1 MALPRRLYSLW
12 PFLGGGVAA
21 FVALPLGAR
30 ESSTGHLEA
39 GAAAALFLGIVASTL
54 LPWERL
60 PQLVA
65 GVPLLAAFAVVALLR
80 DAEAGAPSGYGP
92 LVLLPVLWL
101 ALHGSRRALVASFAA
116 VAAVFVA
123 PILVEPSA
131 YPSAEWRRALVWL
144 IVTPIVGLTTHGLVA
159 RTRQSADADPLTGL
173 ANRRA
178 WDARLRNALSFSQRS
193 ATPLTV
199 ALFDL
204 DGFKAYNDEHGHL
217 AGDRLLVRVASS
229 WLGELRAAD
238 LLARLGGDEFAL
250 LLPDTSFEE
259 ATAVV
264 ARALACVPDV
274 RCSIGLAEWDRKES
288 ADDLMLRADTGLY
301 ADKADHIAAR

>member
-1 MALPRRLYSLW
+1 MALPRRLHSLW

-21 FVALPLGAR
+21 FAALPLGAR
-30 ESSTGHLEA
+30 ESSTGHVEV
-39 GAAAALFLGIVASTL
+39 AAAAVLFLGIVASTL

-60 PQLVA
+60 PQLLA
-65 GVPLLAAFAVVALLR
+65 GLPLLAAFAVVALLQ
-80 DAEAGAPSGYGP
+80 DAESGATSGYGP

-123 PILVEPSA
+123 PILIEPA
-131 YPSAEWRRALVWL
+131 GHPSAEWRRALMWL

-159 RTRQSADADPLTGL
+159 RARQSADADPLTGL
-173 ANRRA
+173 ANRLA
-178 WDARLRNALSFSQRS
+178 WDMRLRNALSFSQRS
-193 ATPLTV
+193 GLPLTV

-204 DGFKAYNDEHGHL
+204 DGFKAYNDKHGHL

-229 WLGELRAAD
+229 WLDQLRAAD

-264 ARALACVPDV
+264 ARALASIPDV
-274 RCSIGLAEWDRKES
+274 GCSTGVAEWDRKES
-288 ADDLMLRADTGLY
+288 ADDVLLRADTGLY
-301 ADKADHIAAR
+301 ADKADRVALR